1 MPEPNNPFGVKLKK
15 RAPSGRAKVGKQL
28 TGLADTPPKPSPA
41 KSPSKNLS
49 PQKSK
54 KAVTPPAAPPPPP
67 PPLSAEAAEIAELKS
82 MFGTPSAN
90 ASPAN
95 ASPPARPE
103 APAAPAAPAPA
114 APPAHTP
121 DPLVG
126 EDRCAGV
133 EVDDCDPLGGADG
146 EHVV

>member
-1 MPEPNNPFGVKLKK
+1 MPFANLGKHAAKPTRPNLFMVVSNDDDPPPNPFGVKLKK

-67 PPLSAEAAEIAELKS
+67 PPLSAEAAEIA
-82 MFGTPSAN
+82 
-90 ASPAN
+90 
-95 ASPPARPE
+95 
-103 APAAPAAPAPA
+103 
-114 APPAHTP
+114 
-121 DPLVG
+121 
-126 EDRCAGV
+126 GV
-133 EVDDCDPLGGADG
+133 LQ
-146 EHVV
+146 